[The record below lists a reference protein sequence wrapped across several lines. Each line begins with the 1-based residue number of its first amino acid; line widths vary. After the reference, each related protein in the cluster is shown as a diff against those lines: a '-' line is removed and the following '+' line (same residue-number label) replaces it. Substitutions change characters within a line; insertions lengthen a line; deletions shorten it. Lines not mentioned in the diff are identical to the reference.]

1 MTPQAHIAALKGLH
15 VSIGIESNKLAGV
28 LSTVKVP
35 DDAAAKVSISGV
47 IKDALSRP
55 PESWAD
61 LDDGAEAEEEL
72 KALLR
77 RKEAIGLLVE
87 SLVDVVRTEIAGQ
100 VEVTKLDAAATLN
113 AVKASFD
120 ESRSKLE
127 HLHREAPALIASANI
142 AKNRALNVKGAT
154 GLSEAEAL
162 KKYDSARAAILK
174 SHSQLAK
181 ARAKHDELQEK
192 LTGMW
197 EGPDGN
203 PYTFHEDTE
212 REDRKAM
219 REDAKDLQNV
229 QRTKRLEIY
238 SAHGVSGNV
247 VSEAKD
253 THKPFDVPK
262 HLRSGD
268 YEKLKRGFRR
278 WVSDPAV
285 VKFYDLILHELE
297 YMFDA
302 VDPIKAMHLLP
313 PSLMKGYTER
323 LNVSAQ
329 FKQERKL
336 QDKALYEELLDA
348 SSQDIKDWLPQIHS
362 AGQDGKLKVE
372 IEEGEGVKFMYC
384 LLAAHVKFTSSDQST
399 HMTKLMN
406 MKDLFAPGRVSTLQS
421 VERARA
427 MLKEAKEVGVMPQ
440 WDLCGMKAIKSMA
453 EIDGVRDLLKEEKL
467 MEPEVLSNP
476 SFSQMDCTRVLQ
488 TALTVTHG
496 AITDRIKLD
505 DSKHKGIR
513 KTKEAGAEI
522 TAMKTDIDKSEEK
535 KAKRKRKEL
544 VQAAAAKY
552 ELDEYQTQSIR
563 SSIGQMSEDFDSKSP
578 KQQKLQIEARAL
590 TLSNGQTLS
599 EPIVRANLKHLQKGG
614 KGGKVGGKGGK
625 GGKAGTKGGKG
636 GKGRGGRGGTCMI
649 KNCGQ
654 ETRINSATDRPFA
667 LCSDCNDK
675 SKQGKTLYK
684 IDGSEWRTSARV
696 DAREADVSGSDGA
709 SSSTVSMWVTDPR
722 DGSRSKQECD
732 KATLAFMARIK
743 EQDLQVDDGSTRN
756 DPMDDLDRALGRR

>member
-323 LNVSAQ
+323 LNVSDQ

-362 AGQDGKLKVE
+362 AGQDGKLKISVQ
-372 IEEGEGVKFMYC
+372 EGDGVRFMYC
-384 LLAAHVKFTSSDQST
+384 LLAAHVRFTSTDQNT
-399 HMTKLMN
+399 HMTTLMN
-406 MKDLFAPGRVSTLQS
+406 MKDLFSAGKVTNLKHIEQ
-421 VERARA
+421 ARA
-427 MLKEAKEVGVMPQ
+427 MLKAAKDVGVVPTY
-440 WDLCGMKAIKSMA
+440 DLVGMVAIQSMA
-453 EIDGVRDLLKEEKL
+453 EIDGVRDRLRTEHLL
-467 MEPEVLSNP
+467 EPEVLSNTH
-476 SFSQMDCTRVLQ
+476 FDQMDCSRILQ
-488 TALTVTHG
+488 TALTIAHSV
-496 AITDRIKLD
+496 IESRVRLD

-522 TAMKTDIDKSEEK
+522 TAMKTQTVKD
-535 KAKRKRKEL
+535 AKRKRAEL
-544 VQAAAAKY
+544 VQNATEKY
-552 ELDEYQTQSIR
+552 ELDEWDAQAIK
-563 SSIGQMSEDFDSKSP
+563 SSLGQMCPDFDQKSH
-578 KQQKLQIEARAL
+578 KQQKLQVQARAL
-590 TLSNGQTLS
+590 TLANGQKLS
-599 EPIVRANLKHLQKGG
+599 EPTVKASLKELQKGG
-614 KGGKVGGKGGK
+614 KNGKNGSKSGGKKGGGKYGGK
-625 GGKAGTKGGKG
+625 SGGGRG
-636 GKGRGGRGGTCMI
+636 GRGGRGGTCMI
-649 KNCGQ
+649 KDCGK
-654 ETRINSATDRPFA
+654 ETEVSSISMKPFA
-667 LCSDCNDK
+667 ICYDCNEK

-684 IDGSEWRTSARV
+684 TDGSEWRPSKRINARQVEVAEDAPQTIPIRLGSETHNV
-696 DAREADVSGSDGA
+696 DAR
-709 SSSTVSMWVTDPR
+709 TVSLLRRIREEDLDVH
-722 DGSRSKQECD
+722 DGTKKQ
-732 KATLAFMARIK
+732 
-743 EQDLQVDDGSTRN
+743 
-756 DPMDDLDRALGRR
+756 DPMDDLRAVLGNQ

>member
-1 MTPQAHIAALKGLH
+1 MTPQAHIAALKALH
-15 VSIGIESNKLAGV
+15 VAVGIESNKLAGV

-35 DDAAAKVSISGV
+35 DDAAAKASISGV
-47 IKDALSRP
+47 LKDALSKP
-55 PESWAD
+55 PESWNN
-61 LDDGAEAEEEL
+61 LDDGAEAEDEL
-72 KALLR
+72 EALLR
-77 RKEAIGLLVE
+77 RKEAMDLLVE
-87 SLVDVVRTEIAGQ
+87 SIFHAVRTEIAGQ
-100 VEVTKLDAAATLN
+100 VEVTKLEAAATLN
-113 AVKASFD
+113 AVKAKFD
-120 ESRSKLE
+120 EHQRTLE
-127 HLHREAPALIASANI
+127 LLHKEAPALIASANI
-142 AKNRALNVKGAT
+142 AKNRALKVTGAT
-154 GLSEAEAL
+154 GLSEPEAL
-162 KKYDSARAAILK
+162 KKYETARAAILK
-174 SHSQLAK
+174 SHRQMITAI
-181 ARAKHDELQEK
+181 AKHDELQEK

-197 EGPDGN
+197 EGPDGK
-203 PYTFHEDTE
+203 PFTFPPDTE

-219 REDAKDLQNV
+219 REDAKDMENV
-229 QRTKRLEIY
+229 QKTKQLEIY
-238 SAHGVSGNV
+238 SAHGVSGSV
-247 VSEAKD
+247 VGEAKD
-253 THKPFDVPK
+253 THKAFDVPK
-262 HLRSGD
+262 HLKSGD
-268 YEKLKRGFRR
+268 YEKLKRVFRK

-285 VKFYDLILHELE
+285 VKAYPLLLHELE
-297 YMFDA
+297 YMYDA
-302 VDPIKAMHLLP
+302 VDPIKAMHLMP
-313 PSLMKGYTER
+313 PNLMKGYTEL
-323 LNVSAQ
+323 LNVSKE
-329 FKQERKL
+329 FKQEREL
-336 QDKALYEELLDA
+336 QNKALYEELLDV

-372 IEEGEGVKFMYC
+372 VEEGDGVSFMYC
-384 LLAAHVKFTSSDQST
+384 LLAAHVKFTSSDQNT
-399 HMTKLMN
+399 HMTTLMG
-406 MKDLFAPGRVSTLQS
+406 MKALFAPGRVSTLQS

-427 MLKEAKEVGVMPQ
+427 MLKEAKEVGVMLTYN
-440 WDLCGMKAIKSMA
+440 LCGMQAIKSMA
-453 EIDGVRDLLKEEKL
+453 EIDSVRDLLREEKL
-467 MEPEVLSNP
+467 MEPEVLSHP
-476 SFSQMDCTRVLQ
+476 SFNQMDCTRILQ

-496 AITDRIKLD
+496 AITERIKLD
-505 DSKHKGIR
+505 DSKHKGTR
-513 KTKEAGAEI
+513 KAKEAGAEI
-522 TAMKTDIDKSEEK
+522 TAMKTEKAEDK

-544 VQAAAAKY
+544 VQEAAAKY

-654 ETRINSATDRPFA
+654 ETKINSATDRPFA

>member
-1 MTPQAHIAALKGLH
+1 MTPQAHIAALKQLH
-15 VSIGIESNKLAGV
+15 VSLGFESNKLAGV
-28 LSTVKVP
+28 LSTVTVP
-35 DDAAAKVSISGV
+35 DDAAATISLSGV
-47 IKDALSRP
+47 VKDALRP
-55 PESWAD
+55 PESWAV
-61 LDDGAEAEEEL
+61 LEDGAEAEEVL
-72 KALLR
+72 NALLR
-77 RKEAIGLLVE
+77 HKEAMGLLVK

-100 VEVTKLDAAATLN
+100 VEVTKIDAAATLT
-113 AVKASFD
+113 AVKAKID
-120 ESRSKLE
+120 ENLSTLE

-142 AKNRALNVKGAT
+142 AKTRALNVKGAT

-162 KKYDSARAAILK
+162 KKYDSARAVILK
-174 SHSQLAK
+174 SHSQMVR

-203 PYTFHEDTE
+203 PFTFPADTE

-219 REDAKDLQNV
+219 REDAKDLENV
-229 QRTKRLEIY
+229 QRTKKLEIY
-238 SAHGVSGNV
+238 SAHGVNGSV
-247 VSEAKD
+247 VDDAKD
-253 THKPFDVPK
+253 THKAFEVPK

-268 YEKLKRGFRR
+268 YEKLKRVFRR

-285 VKFYDLILHELE
+285 VKQYYLILHELE

-302 VDPIKAMHLLP
+302 VDPIRAMHLLP
-313 PSLMKGYTER
+313 PSLMKGYTEK
-323 LNVSAQ
+323 LNVSDR
-329 FKQERKL
+329 FKHDREL
-336 QDKALYEELLDA
+336 QDKQLYEELLDA

-372 IEEGEGVKFMYC
+372 IEEGDGVRFMYC
-384 LLAAHVKFTSSDQST
+384 LLAAHVKFTSSDQNT

-440 WDLCGMKAIKSMA
+440 YDLCGMKAIKSMA

-476 SFSQMDCTRVLQ
+476 SFNQMDCTRVLQ

-505 DSKHKGIR
+505 DSKHKGTR

-535 KAKRKRKEL
+535 KAKRKRNEL
-544 VQAAAAKY
+544 VQEAAAKY
-552 ELDEYQTQSIR
+552 ELDAYQTQSIR
-563 SSIGQMSEDFDSKSP
+563 SSIGQMSDDFDSKSP
-578 KQQKLQIEARAL
+578 KQQRLQIEARAL

-599 EPIVRANLKHLQKGG
+599 EPLVRANLKHLQKGG
-614 KGGKVGGKGGK
+614 KGGKVGGKNGK
-625 GGKAGTKGGKG
+625 GGKAGSKSGGKTG

-684 IDGSEWRTSARV
+684 IDGSEWKTSARV
-696 DAREADVSGSDGA
+696 DAREVDVQGSDGA
-709 SSSTVSMWVTDPR
+709 SSSTYSALIDGVPEDLCARTLSLVRRVQDENLEVKEGNAKQDPW
-722 DGSRSKQECD
+722 DN
-732 KATLAFMARIK
+732 
-743 EQDLQVDDGSTRN
+743 LQAV
-756 DPMDDLDRALGRR
+756 LGRR

>member
-323 LNVSAQ
+323 LNVSDQ

-362 AGQDGKLKVE
+362 AGQDGKLKISVQ
-372 IEEGEGVKFMYC
+372 EGDGVRFMYC
-384 LLAAHVKFTSSDQST
+384 LLAAHVRFTSTDQNT
-399 HMTKLMN
+399 HMTTLMN
-406 MKDLFAPGRVSTLQS
+406 MKDLFSAGKVTNLKHIEQ
-421 VERARA
+421 ARA
-427 MLKEAKEVGVMPQ
+427 MLKAAKDVGVVPTY
-440 WDLCGMKAIKSMA
+440 DLVGMVAIQSMA
-453 EIDGVRDLLKEEKL
+453 EIDGVRDRLRTEHLL
-467 MEPEVLSNP
+467 EPEVLSNTH
-476 SFSQMDCTRVLQ
+476 FDQMDCSRILQ
-488 TALTVTHG
+488 TALTIAHSV
-496 AITDRIKLD
+496 IESRVRLD

-522 TAMKTDIDKSEEK
+522 TAMKTQTVKD
-535 KAKRKRKEL
+535 AKRKRAEL
-544 VQAAAAKY
+544 VQNATEKY
-552 ELDEYQTQSIR
+552 ELDEWDAQAIK
-563 SSIGQMSEDFDSKSP
+563 SSLGQMCPDFDQKSH
-578 KQQKLQIEARAL
+578 KQQKLQVQARAL
-590 TLSNGQTLS
+590 TLANGQKLS
-599 EPIVRANLKHLQKGG
+599 EPTVKASLKELQKGG
-614 KGGKVGGKGGK
+614 KNGKNGSKSGGKKGGGKYGGK
-625 GGKAGTKGGKG
+625 SGGGRG
-636 GKGRGGRGGTCMI
+636 GRGGRGGTCMI
-649 KNCGQ
+649 KDCGK
-654 ETRINSATDRPFA
+654 ETEVSSISMKPFA
-667 LCSDCNDK
+667 ICYDCNEK

-684 IDGSEWRTSARV
+684 TDGSEWRPSKRINARQVEVAEDAPQTIPIRLGNETHNV
-696 DAREADVSGSDGA
+696 DAR
-709 SSSTVSMWVTDPR
+709 TVSLIRRIREEDLDVH
-722 DGSRSKQECD
+722 DGTKKQ
-732 KATLAFMARIK
+732 
-743 EQDLQVDDGSTRN
+743 
-756 DPMDDLDRALGRR
+756 DPMDDLRAVLGNQ